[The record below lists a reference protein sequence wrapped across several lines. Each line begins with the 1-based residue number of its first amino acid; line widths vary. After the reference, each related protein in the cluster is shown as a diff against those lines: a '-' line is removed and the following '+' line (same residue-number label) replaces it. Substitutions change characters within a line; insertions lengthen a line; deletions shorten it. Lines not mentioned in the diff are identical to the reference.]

1 MSDNYEVSNSEIKT
15 FRQCRRK
22 WWLTYIMKLRSRDVS
37 VVGPLPLGSRVHKA
51 LELYY
56 RGEKGLLQ
64 AHEDLVA
71 EARAT
76 AMIEGADLS
85 KLDDEAELGR
95 LMLDGYLEWAGDE
108 GIDANLEIIGI
119 EEILKY
125 PMLGGAVTL
134 IGKLDLRVRDRM
146 KDTRLVLDFK
156 HLEVHE
162 PVLTPGG
169 WVEIGSIE
177 PGDTV
182 IGSRWQPVRV
192 LGHSERS
199 IQKTY
204 RVEFTD
210 GTYSLASDEHP
221 WPTHLYKQSAPQKI
235 RTTAEIQEFLGRP
248 GQRDIYI
255 TAITP
260 DSTVAATDPDV
271 DPYLLGCW
279 LANGSAATNHGSTRI
294 HDGAAES
301 SVLVEAGLA
310 VKQVDETN
318 VLGAGTSSLNQYLRT
333 NALMGEA
340 STNRWI
346 PWDAMMASVTF
357 RSRLLSGLMDSD
369 GSVTGASST
378 VYYTSSERLGEDVAL
393 LVRSLGGHASIWK
406 HTDPKYTYRGEN
418 RYGQDAY
425 RVNIRTKQNPFTA
438 HHKNVAKWND
448 IESRRKVSRQHVM
461 KKVKSVEYIGEREC
475 VCLMVEADDHLFI
488 TRGGTP
494 THNTAANF
502 NEFNLT
508 GHMNPQ
514 LKTYQMLDTLVHP
527 EGARIEGGI
536 YRLLKK
542 VKRTARATPPFY
554 EDITIRHNKYALRS
568 FWEQL
573 QGVLHDMVTT
583 RNALLTGGDPMALA
597 YPNPTRDCTWQ
608 CPFINVCPMFDDGS
622 DVESAINDHFTETD
636 PYAYYGEGSESE
648 PA

>member
-64 AHEDLVA
+64 AHEELVA

-156 HLEVHE
+156 
-162 PVLTPGG
+162 
-169 WVEIGSIE
+169 
-177 PGDTV
+177 
-182 IGSRWQPVRV
+182 
-192 LGHSERS
+192 
-199 IQKTY
+199 
-204 RVEFTD
+204 
-210 GTYSLASDEHP
+210 
-221 WPTHLYKQSAPQKI
+221 
-235 RTTAEIQEFLGRP
+235 
-248 GQRDIYI
+248 
-255 TAITP
+255 
-260 DSTVAATDPDV
+260 
-271 DPYLLGCW
+271 
-279 LANGSAATNHGSTRI
+279 
-294 HDGAAES
+294 
-301 SVLVEAGLA
+301 
-310 VKQVDETN
+310 
-318 VLGAGTSSLNQYLRT
+318 
-333 NALMGEA
+333 
-340 STNRWI
+340 
-346 PWDAMMASVTF
+346 
-357 RSRLLSGLMDSD
+357 
-369 GSVTGASST
+369 
-378 VYYTSSERLGEDVAL
+378 
-393 LVRSLGGHASIWK
+393 
-406 HTDPKYTYRGEN
+406 
-418 RYGQDAY
+418 
-425 RVNIRTKQNPFTA
+425 
-438 HHKNVAKWND
+438 
-448 IESRRKVSRQHVM
+448 
-461 KKVKSVEYIGEREC
+461 
-475 VCLMVEADDHLFI
+475 
-488 TRGGTP
+488 
-494 THNTAANF
+494 TAANF
-502 NEFNLT
+502 NEFHLT